1 MSAGVSEVRGTQLQ
15 SSGKDTPG
23 RDIAPSVIA
32 SGMAVGTVALMIL
45 GVQPVLLGALAD
57 AHRIT
62 DAELGPLATV
72 EVLAIAAGSAF
83 GPAWMRSGHMRG
95 KAIALSLGLAVANM
109 AIYLVSR
116 GVMLDVLRG
125 VTGLI
130 EGVLMGATIVVTI
143 EGRHPDR
150 LNAIFLAVSTLPQ
163 AVMAFFL
170 PIWIVPRFGVNGGF
184 AVLAILS
191 LLSAAA
197 SLFLV
202 EAGTAEAEGTP
213 TPRTLW
219 SVPAVVALAAIL
231 LQNAAIGGAWD
242 YVDRLASQHHFP
254 PEMSGIAV
262 SGGLVVQ
269 VLGALA
275 AAAWGRRLSFRWT
288 LIVGTFCQAGVIG
301 WLALAATPLM
311 YVLPA
316 LLFGLFWLAMSPFQV
331 RLLIAID
338 PSRTVAMLVTAAA
351 LVGLSI
357 GPSVSALGVST
368 GDVTGAFWIA
378 AAMMLAALCLYA
390 GLGLRTMTET
400 FET

>member
-1 MSAGVSEVRGTQLQ
+1 MRQRERLLLVCPSARPGIVGGRVTGAGDEMHST
-15 SSGKDTPG
+15 GKDAPG
-23 RDIAPSVIA
+23 RDIPVSVIA

-95 KAIALSLGLAVANM
+95 KAIALSVALAVANM
-109 AIYLVSR
+109 AIYWINR

-125 VTGLI
+125 VAGLI

-184 AVLAILS
+184 ALLAVLS
-191 LLSAAA
+191 LLSAGA

-202 EAGTAEAEGTP
+202 ESGAADGEAGPA
-213 TPRTLW
+213 PRTLW
-219 SVPAVVALAAIL
+219 SAPAV
-231 LQNAAIGGAWD
+231 GWP
-242 YVDRLASQHHFP
+242 ASITSP
-254 PEMSGIAV
+254 RKCPASPSPAV
-262 SGGLVVQ
+262 WWCRC
-269 VLGALA
+269 
-275 AAAWGRRLSFRWT
+275 WGPWRRRPGDGS
-288 LIVGTFCQAGVIG
+288 CPSAG
-301 WLALAATPLM
+301 P
-311 YVLPA
+311 
-316 LLFGLFWLAMSPFQV
+316 
-331 RLLIAID
+331 
-338 PSRTVAMLVTAAA
+338 
-351 LVGLSI
+351 
-357 GPSVSALGVST
+357 
-368 GDVTGAFWIA
+368 
-378 AAMMLAALCLYA
+378 
-390 GLGLRTMTET
+390 
-400 FET
+400 